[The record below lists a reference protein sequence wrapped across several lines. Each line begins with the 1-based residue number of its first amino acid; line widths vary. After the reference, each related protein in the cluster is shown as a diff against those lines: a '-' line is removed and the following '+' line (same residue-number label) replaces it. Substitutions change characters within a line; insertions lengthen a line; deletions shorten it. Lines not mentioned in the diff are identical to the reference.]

1 MLRKDQNLMHR
12 LRGRLKTIPLPVS
25 GRMALIIAGVV
36 PLVALFFFVV
46 LRSGPLA
53 PVPVTV
59 TTVEVREVSP
69 ALFGIGT
76 VEAKSLFKIGP
87 NAPGRVRNVFV
98 NVGDRV
104 STRQLLAEMERPDL
118 DVLNNTDA
126 ERNFIRKA
134 LQQEESDARSR
145 LASAEN
151 NLREL
156 LAQSPAASAAETAE
170 ARAAVASAR
179 EDLGRASGS
188 AKNPL
193 RVSANL
199 RLLSPVKGL
208 VTQRSAEPGT
218 TVVAGQ
224 AVVEVVDPK
233 SLWINVRFDQVGSAG
248 LKGGLAGRIVLR
260 SQSAPLAGRVLRVEP
275 LADAITE
282 ETLAKVVFDKL
293 PVPLPPI
300 GELAEV
306 TIVLPALTAKPT
318 IPNASLVRV
327 AGELG
332 VWALEGSTSK
342 ILFKHVKA
350 GAADL
355 EGNVQILEG
364 LQAGDRVVVYSQKPL
379 KSMSRIKITDKL
391 IGAPR

>member
-12 LRGRLKTIPLPVS
+12 LRDRLKTIPLPVS
-25 GRMALIIAGVV
+25 GRMALIIAGLL

-104 STRQLLAEMERPDL
+104 SARQLLAEMERPDL

>member
-1 MLRKDQNLMHR
+1 MKTQSLPILRRVTERLSNLR
-12 LRGRLKTIPLPVS
+12 LPISRRT
-25 GRMALIIAGVV
+25 ALIILALA
-36 PLVALFFFVV
+36 PLVVLFVFVV

-59 TTVEVREVSP
+59 ATVEEKQISP
-69 ALFGIGT
+69 ALFGVGT

-87 NAPGRVRNVFV
+87 NSPGRVRQVYV

-104 STRQLLAEMERPDL
+104 KARQLLAEMERPDL
-118 DVLNNTDA
+118 DVLSDTDA
-126 ERNFIRKA
+126 ERQFIKKA
-134 LQQEESDARSR
+134 LQQEESDARDR
-145 LASAEN
+145 LRQAEKS
-151 NLREL
+151 LREI
-156 LAQSPAASAAETAE
+156 LARQGSETEIAD
-170 ARAAVASAR
+170 ARSAVASAR
-179 EDLGRASGS
+179 EDLARASGS
-188 AKNPL
+188 ARNPL
-193 RVSANL
+193 RLSANL
-199 RLLSPVKGL
+199 RLVSPVNGL
-208 VTQRSAEPGT
+208 VIQRSVEPGT

-224 AVVEVVDPK
+224 SVVEVVDPQ

-248 LKGGLAGRIVLR
+248 LRAGLVGKIVLR
-260 SQSAPLAGRVLRVEP
+260 SQSAPLTGRVLRVEP

-282 ETLAKVVFDKL
+282 ETIAKVVFDAL

-306 TIVLPALTAKPT
+306 TIILPALPAKPT
-318 IPNASLVRV
+318 IANASLVRV

-332 VWALEGSTSK
+332 VWALAANTNK
-342 ILFKHVKA
+342 IRFQQVKT

-379 KSMSRIKITDKL
+379 KPMSRIKIVDKL
-391 IGAPR
+391 VGAPR

>member
-1 MLRKDQNLMHR
+1 MLRKDQTFWQR
-12 LRGRLKTIPLPVS
+12 FRDQLKKIPLPVS
-25 GRMALIIAGVV
+25 RRTALIILGLV
-36 PLVALFFFVV
+36 PLVGLFVFVV

-59 TTVEVREVSP
+59 TTVEVRQVSP
-69 ALFGIGT
+69 ALFGIGA

-104 STRQLLAEMERPDL
+104 RARQLLAEMERPDL
-118 DVLNNTDA
+118 DILNDTDA
-126 ERNFIRKA
+126 ERQFIKKA
-134 LQQEESDARSR
+134 LQQEESDARERLR
-145 LASAEN
+145 LAEKT
-151 NLREL
+151 LREL
-156 LAQSPAASAAETAE
+156 VARQASPSEISDAQG
-170 ARAAVASAR
+170 AVVSAR
-179 EDLGRASGS
+179 EDLARAAGS

-199 RLLSPVKGL
+199 RLVSPVQGL

-218 TVVAGQ
+218 TVVAGK
-224 AVVEVVDPK
+224 AVVEVGDPK
-233 SLWINVRFDQVGSAG
+233 SMWINVRFDQVGSARLSAG
-248 LKGGLAGRIVLR
+248 LGGKIVLR
-260 SQSAPLAGRVLRVEP
+260 SQSVPLTGRVLRVEP

-282 ETLAKVVFDKL
+282 ETLAKVVFDAL
-293 PVPLPPI
+293 PIPLPPI

-306 TIVLPALTAKPT
+306 TIILPSLLPKPT

-332 VWALEGSTSK
+332 VWALDGSTNK
-342 ILFKHVKA
+342 ILFKPVKA

-379 KSMSRIKITDKL
+379 KAMSRIKIVDKL
-391 IGAPR
+391 VGAPR

>member
-1 MLRKDQNLMHR
+1 MLRKDQTFWQR
-12 LRGRLKTIPLPVS
+12 FRDPFKKIPLPVS
-25 GRMALIIAGVV
+25 RRTALIILGLV
-36 PLVALFFFVV
+36 PLVGLFVFVV

-69 ALFGIGT
+69 ALFGIGA

-104 STRQLLAEMERPDL
+104 RARQLLAEMERPDL
-118 DVLNNTDA
+118 DVLNDTDA
-126 ERNFIRKA
+126 ERQFIKKA
-134 LQQEESDARSR
+134 LQQEESDARER
-145 LASAEN
+145 LRQAEKT
-151 NLREL
+151 LREL
-156 LAQSPAASAAETAE
+156 VARQASPSEISDAQG
-170 ARAAVASAR
+170 AVVSAR
-179 EDLGRASGS
+179 EDLARAAGS

-199 RLLSPVKGL
+199 RLVSPVQGL

-224 AVVEVVDPK
+224 AVVEVVDPQ

-248 LKGGLAGRIVLR
+248 LRAGLAGKIVLR
-260 SQSAPLAGRVLRVEP
+260 SQSAPLNGRVLRIEP

-282 ETLAKVVFDKL
+282 ETLAKVVFDAL

-306 TIVLPALTAKPT
+306 TIILPSLPPKPT

-332 VWALEGSTSK
+332 VWALDGSTNK
-342 ILFKHVKA
+342 ILFKPVKA

-364 LQAGDRVVVYSQKPL
+364 LQAGERVVVYSQKPL
-379 KSMSRIKITDKL
+379 KPMSRIQIVDKL
-391 IGAPR
+391 VGAAR

>member
-1 MLRKDQNLMHR
+1 MLRKDQTFWQR
-12 LRGRLKTIPLPVS
+12 FRDQLKKIPLPVS
-25 GRMALIIAGVV
+25 RRTALIILGLV
-36 PLVALFFFVV
+36 PLVGLFVFVV

-59 TTVEVREVSP
+59 TTVEVRQVSP
-69 ALFGIGT
+69 ALFGIGA

-104 STRQLLAEMERPDL
+104 RARQLLAEMERPDL
-118 DVLNNTDA
+118 DILNDTDA
-126 ERNFIRKA
+126 ERQFIKKA
-134 LQQEESDARSR
+134 LQQEESDARERLR
-145 LASAEN
+145 LAEKT
-151 NLREL
+151 LREL
-156 LAQSPAASAAETAE
+156 VARQASPSEISDAQG
-170 ARAAVASAR
+170 AVVSAR
-179 EDLGRASGS
+179 EDLARAAGS

-199 RLLSPVKGL
+199 RLVSPVQGL

-248 LKGGLAGRIVLR
+248 LSAGLGGKIVLR
-260 SQSAPLAGRVLRVEP
+260 SQSVPLTGRVLRVEP

-282 ETLAKVVFDKL
+282 ETLAKVVFDAL
-293 PVPLPPI
+293 PIPLPPI

-306 TIVLPALTAKPT
+306 TIILPSLPPKPT
-318 IPNASLVRV
+318 IPNASLVRL

-332 VWALEGSTSK
+332 VWALEANTNK
-342 ILFKHVKA
+342 IRFRQVKT

-364 LQAGDRVVVYSQKPL
+364 LQAGDQVVVYSQKPL
-379 KSMSRIKITDKL
+379 KPMSRIQIVDKL
-391 IGAPR
+391 VGAPR

>member
-1 MLRKDQNLMHR
+1 MKKQSFPFLRRVAERISNLR
-12 LRGRLKTIPLPVS
+12 LPISRRAAIIFL
-25 GRMALIIAGVV
+25 ALA
-36 PLVALFFFVV
+36 PLVLLFVFVV

-87 NAPGRVRNVFV
+87 NSPGRVRNVFV

-104 STRQLLAEMERPDL
+104 SARQLLAEMERPDL
-118 DVLNNTDA
+118 DVLNDTDA
-126 ERNFIRKA
+126 ERQFIKKA
-134 LQQEESDARSR
+134 LQQEESDARER
-145 LASAEN
+145 LKQAEKT
-151 NLREL
+151 LREL
-156 LAQSPAASAAETAE
+156 VARQALPSEISGAQD
-170 ARAAVASAR
+170 AVVSAR
-179 EDLGRASGS
+179 EDLARAAGS

-199 RLLSPVKGL
+199 RLVSPVQGL

-248 LKGGLAGRIVLR
+248 LRAGLAGKIALR
-260 SQSAPLAGRVLRVEP
+260 SQSAPLTGRVLRVEP

-282 ETLAKVVFDKL
+282 ETLAKVVFDAL

-306 TIVLPALTAKPT
+306 TILLPALVAKST

-332 VWALEGSTSK
+332 VWALDGSTNK
-342 ILFKHVKA
+342 ILFKHVKT
-350 GAADL
+350 GATDL

-364 LQAGDRVVVYSQKPL
+364 LQAGERVVVYSQKPL
-379 KSMSRIKITDKL
+379 KPMSRIKIVDKL

>member
-12 LRGRLKTIPLPVS
+12 LRDRLKTIPLPVS
-25 GRMALIIAGVV
+25 GRMALIIAGLV

-104 STRQLLAEMERPDL
+104 SARQLLAEMERPDL

-306 TIVLPALTAKPT
+306 TIVLPALPAKPT

-342 ILFKHVKA
+342 ILFRHVKA

-379 KSMSRIKITDKL
+379 KSMSRIKIVDRL
-391 IGAPR
+391 VGEPR

>member
-1 MLRKDQNLMHR
+1 MLRKDQTFWQR
-12 LRGRLKTIPLPVS
+12 FRDQLKKIPLPVS
-25 GRMALIIAGVV
+25 RRTALIILGLV
-36 PLVALFFFVV
+36 PLVGLFVFVV

-59 TTVEVREVSP
+59 TTVEVRQVSP
-69 ALFGIGT
+69 ALFGIGA

-104 STRQLLAEMERPDL
+104 RARQLLAEMERPDL
-118 DVLNNTDA
+118 DILNDTDA
-126 ERNFIRKA
+126 ERQFIKKA
-134 LQQEESDARSR
+134 LQQEESDARERLR
-145 LASAEN
+145 LAEKT
-151 NLREL
+151 LREL
-156 LAQSPAASAAETAE
+156 VARQASPSEISDAQG
-170 ARAAVASAR
+170 AVVSAR
-179 EDLGRASGS
+179 EDLARAAGS

-199 RLLSPVKGL
+199 RLVSPVQGL

-248 LKGGLAGRIVLR
+248 LSAGLGGKIVLR
-260 SQSAPLAGRVLRVEP
+260 SQSVPLTGRVLRVEP

-282 ETLAKVVFDKL
+282 ETLAKVVFDAL
-293 PVPLPPI
+293 PIPLPPI

-306 TIVLPALTAKPT
+306 TILLPALAAKPT

-332 VWALEGSTSK
+332 VWALDGSTNK
-342 ILFKHVKA
+342 ILFKPVKA

-379 KSMSRIKITDKL
+379 KAMSRIKIVDKL
-391 IGAPR
+391 VGAPR

>member
-1 MLRKDQNLMHR
+1 MLRKDQTFWQR
-12 LRGRLKTIPLPVS
+12 FRDQLKKIPLPVS
-25 GRMALIIAGVV
+25 RRTALIILGLV
-36 PLVALFFFVV
+36 PLVGLFVFVV

-59 TTVEVREVSP
+59 TTVEVRQVSP
-69 ALFGIGT
+69 ALFGIGA

-104 STRQLLAEMERPDL
+104 RARQLLAEMERPDL
-118 DVLNNTDA
+118 DILNDTDA
-126 ERNFIRKA
+126 ERQFIKKA
-134 LQQEESDARSR
+134 LQQEESDARERLR
-145 LASAEN
+145 LAEKT
-151 NLREL
+151 LREL
-156 LAQSPAASAAETAE
+156 VARQASPSEISDAQG
-170 ARAAVASAR
+170 AVVSAR
-179 EDLGRASGS
+179 EDLARAAGS

-199 RLLSPVKGL
+199 RLVSPVQGL

-248 LKGGLAGRIVLR
+248 LSAGLGGKIVLR
-260 SQSAPLAGRVLRVEP
+260 SQSVPLTGRVLRVEP

-282 ETLAKVVFDKL
+282 ETLAKVVFDAL
-293 PVPLPPI
+293 PIPLPPI

-306 TIVLPALTAKPT
+306 TIILPSLLPKPT

-332 VWALEGSTSK
+332 VWALDGSTNK
-342 ILFKHVKA
+342 ILFKPVKA
-350 GAADL
+350 GATDL

-364 LQAGDRVVVYSQKPL
+364 LQAGERVVVYSQKPL
-379 KSMSRIKITDKL
+379 KPMSRNKIVDKL

>member
-12 LRGRLKTIPLPVS
+12 LRDRLKTIPLPVS
-25 GRMALIIAGVV
+25 GRMALIIAGVL

-104 STRQLLAEMERPDL
+104 SARQLLAEMERPDL

-332 VWALEGSTSK
+332 VWALEGSMSK

-379 KSMSRIKITDKL
+379 KSMSRIKIVDQ
-391 IGAPR
+391 A

>member
-1 MLRKDQNLMHR
+1 MLRKNQTLMQR
-12 LRGRLKTIPLPVS
+12 LRGRLKTIRLPVS
-25 GRMALIIAGVV
+25 GRMALMIAGLL
-36 PLVALFFFVV
+36 PLVAVFFFVV

-59 TTVEVREVSP
+59 TTVEVRQVSP

-87 NAPGRVRNVFV
+87 NAPGRVRSVFV

-104 STRQLLAEMERPDL
+104 SARQLLAEMERPDL
-118 DVLNNTDA
+118 DVLNDTDA
-126 ERNFIRKA
+126 ERQFIKRA

-145 LASAEN
+145 LAHAEN

-170 ARAAVASAR
+170 ARAGVASAR
-179 EDLGRASGS
+179 EDLARAAGS

-199 RLLSPVKGL
+199 RLVSPVSGL
-208 VTQRSAEPGT
+208 VTQRSAEPGS

-224 AVVEVVDPK
+224 SVVEVVDPK

-248 LKGGLAGRIVLR
+248 LKSGLSGKISLR
-260 SQSAPLAGRVLRVEP
+260 SQSAPLGGRVMRVEP

-282 ETLAKVVFDKL
+282 ETLAKVVFDAL
-293 PVPLPPI
+293 PTQLPPI

-306 TIVLPALTAKPT
+306 TIILPTLPARPT

-332 VWALEGSTSK
+332 VWALEGSTKK
-342 ILFKHVKA
+342 ILFKPVQA

-355 EGNVQILEG
+355 EGNLQILKG
-364 LQAGDRVVVYSQKPL
+364 LHAGDRVVVYSQKPL
-379 KSMSRIKITDKL
+379 KSMSRIKIVDHL
-391 IGAPR
+391 PGAPH